1 MQQNQIL
8 KILFTAVILLTTLT
22 SAKAQDMLAR
32 QAPVDRKMKAVDTL
46 TLRDLIYREQLAS
59 PAAELYDEWDNVF
72 AHKATELP
80 DSFLIDLRDFC
91 MPTPSRI
98 VTSNF
103 GARWGRQHKGID
115 LKVYTGDTI
124 RAAFKGKVRMV
135 KYDRRGY
142 GNYIV
147 IRHDNG
153 LETIYAHLSRSIAQ
167 EEQDVEAGDVI
178 GLGGNTGRSTGS
190 HLHFETRLCGVALNP
205 AILFDFRNQDIV
217 ADTYLFRKDTYKEEG
232 RYANLVRGKVNG
244 GAYTRGQVTGE
255 EEVVVKTVDNDEPRV
270 RTRYH
275 KVKKGD
281 TLSSIA
287 KKHGTSINKL
297 CKLNGISKSKRLKL
311 GQIIR
316 YT

>member
-1 MQQNQIL
+1 MQRQNLL
-8 KILFTAVILLTTLT
+8 KILFTLITLLTLT

-46 TLRDLIYREQLAS
+46 TLKDLIYREQAAS
-59 PAAELYDEWDNVF
+59 PAADLYEGWDNIY
-72 AHKATELP
+72 AHRATEMP
-80 DSFLIDLRDFC
+80 DSFLIDLQDFC

-124 RAAFKGKVRMV
+124 RSAFKGKVRMV
-135 KYDRRGY
+135 KYERKGY

-153 LETIYAHLSRSIAQ
+153 LETIYAHLSKSLVS

-190 HLHFETRLCGVALNP
+190 HLHFETRLCGIAINP
-205 AILFDFRNQDIV
+205 AILFDFRNQDVV
-217 ADTYLFRKDTYKEEG
+217 ADTYLFRKATHSEESKL
-232 RYANLVRGKVNG
+232 ANAVRGKVNG
-244 GAYTRGQVTGE
+244 GQYTREQVTGK
-255 EEVVVKTVDNDEPRV
+255 EEVIVRSVDNDEAQPRS
-270 RTRYH
+270 RYH
-275 KVKKGD
+275 KVKKGE
-281 TLSSIA
+281 TLSTIA
-287 KKHGTSINKL
+287 KKHGTTVSKL
-297 CKLNGISKSKRLKL
+297 CKLNKISKSKKLKL
-311 GQIIR
+311 GQLIK
-316 YT
+316 YS

>member
-1 MQQNQIL
+1 MQRQNLL
-8 KILFTAVILLTTLT
+8 KILFTLITLLTLT

-46 TLRDLIYREQLAS
+46 TLKDLIYREQAAS
-59 PAAELYDEWDNVF
+59 PAADLYEGWDNIY
-72 AHKATELP
+72 AHRATEMP
-80 DSFLIDLRDFC
+80 DSFLIDLQNFC

-124 RAAFKGKVRMV
+124 RSAFKGKVRMV
-135 KYDRRGY
+135 KYERKGY

-153 LETIYAHLSRSIAQ
+153 LETTYAHLSKSLVS

-190 HLHFETRLCGVALNP
+190 HLHFETRLCGMAINP
-205 AILFDFRNQDIV
+205 AILFDFRNQDVV
-217 ADTYLFRKDTYKEEG
+217 ADTYLFRKATHSEESKL
-232 RYANLVRGKVNG
+232 ANAVRGKVNG
-244 GAYTRGQVTGE
+244 GQYTREQVTGK
-255 EEVVVKTVDNDEPRV
+255 EEVIVRSVDNDEAQPRS
-270 RTRYH
+270 RYH
-275 KVKKGD
+275 KVKKGE
-281 TLSSIA
+281 TLSIIA
-287 KKHGTSINKL
+287 KKHGTTVSKL
-297 CKLNGISKSKRLKL
+297 CKLNKISKSKKLKL
-311 GQIIR
+311 GQLIK
-316 YT
+316 YS